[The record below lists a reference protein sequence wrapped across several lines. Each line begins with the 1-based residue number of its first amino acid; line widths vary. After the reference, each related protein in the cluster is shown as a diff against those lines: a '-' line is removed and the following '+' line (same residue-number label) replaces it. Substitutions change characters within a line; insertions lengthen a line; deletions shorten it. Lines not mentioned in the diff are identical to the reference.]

1 MEFKTFTLYFA
12 VFVVV
17 TPRATVCKCRIDEK
31 KDTVSKYKCKL
42 KDGDKDLDETIKI
55 DSKKETETFQTASN
69 GGTSPDVP
77 GEVEVIYDFKQ
88 NMTMHRMSI
97 QKACFLSESTD
108 NLPKPADLK
117 RLLERQLNQDSSQ
130 VETQGENEYAFVGTL
145 DDRSFLSDEMAAV
158 CANLPI
164 HLIKQKIL

>member
-1 MEFKTFTLYFA
+1 MQHRTSQISNGNLRLIRLSFTSSL
-12 VFVVV
+12 
-17 TPRATVCKCRIDEK
+17 

-88 NMTMHRMSI
+88 VSERGGVGGLGILILNCRFFTMIVKYRSRKNSLKLIFIEGRNHR
-97 QKACFLSESTD
+97 
-108 NLPKPADLK
+108 
-117 RLLERQLNQDSSQ
+117 
-130 VETQGENEYAFVGTL
+130 
-145 DDRSFLSDEMAAV
+145 
-158 CANLPI
+158 
-164 HLIKQKIL
+164 

>member
-1 MEFKTFTLYFA
+1 M
-12 VFVVV
+12 
-17 TPRATVCKCRIDEK
+17 

-88 NMTMHRMSI
+88 V
-97 QKACFLSESTD
+97 SE
-108 NLPKPADLK
+108 
-117 RLLERQLNQDSSQ
+117 R
-130 VETQGENEYAFVGTL
+130 GGVGGL
-145 DDRSFLSDEMAAV
+145 G
-158 CANLPI
+158 N
-164 HLIKQKIL
+164 

>member
-1 MEFKTFTLYFA
+1 MHVAFWISTGVQFLQGSVGYSKVQHRTSQISNGNLRLIRLSFTSSL
-12 VFVVV
+12 
-17 TPRATVCKCRIDEK
+17 

-88 NMTMHRMSI
+88 VSERGGVGGLGNWNINLR
-97 QKACFLSESTD
+97 ALSKSQ
-108 NLPKPADLK
+108 NWPAG
-117 RLLERQLNQDSSQ
+117 R
-130 VETQGENEYAFVGTL
+130 
-145 DDRSFLSDEMAAV
+145 
-158 CANLPI
+158 
-164 HLIKQKIL
+164 